1 MRKSSIFMPFV
12 FVVAFLFLACARS
25 ASVSSGARAVDE
37 AWRKAV
43 LANDLE
49 AVVACYS
56 KDAVMWLPDAPE
68 AKGQEAIR
76 NAYAGLFNA
85 NTVKEATLT
94 DTHYETAGNFS
105 VGWGNFS
112 LTLLPKSGGNPI
124 MMSGRFTVIAKQ
136 EDGKWVYIVDHASS
150 PPAPPQQPP
159 GANPKS

>member
-1 MRKSSIFMPFV
+1 MPFGLV
-12 FVVAFLFLACARS
+12 FVFLFLACARS
-25 ASVSSGARAVDE
+25 SSVGDGARAVDE

-94 DTHYETAGNFS
+94 NTQ
-105 VGWGNFS
+105 
-112 LTLLPKSGGNPI
+112 L
-124 MMSGRFTVIAKQ
+124 
-136 EDGKWVYIVDHASS
+136 
-150 PPAPPQQPP
+150 
-159 GANPKS
+159 